1 VTSPITE
8 TGVVRAAELFKALS
22 APSRV
27 AILRLLDEPR
37 TVTALVE
44 ATGLTQPLVS
54 QHLRVLREARL
65 VTVERSGREALYEV
79 ADRHISHVVEDAI
92 DHVLETS

>member
-1 VTSPITE
+1 MTSPVNE

-27 AILRLLDEPR
+27 AILRLLDTPH

-44 ATGLTQPLVS
+44 ATGITQPLVS

-65 VTVERSGREALYEV
+65 VTVERAGREALYEV

-92 DHVLETS
+92 THVLETH